1 MQKLSSGQAE
11 ALSAIGAWLKSKDQP
26 YLTLGGYAG
35 TGKTTLIAA
44 LREILAKNQPDMR
57 LAFVAYTGKATQ
69 VLKKHLRAQSVTK
82 KADTVSTIH
91 SLMYYSN
98 SKKDQPVSWR
108 KRESLKYDLIIADE
122 ASMIGQDIWQDLL
135 SFGIP
140 VLAVGDHGQLPP
152 IGSNFNLMAEPH
164 IRLEQ
169 IFRQSVTSPI
179 IKIATNARING
190 EVLIGDYSP
199 IVKKL
204 QKSNSET
211 GEIVEE
217 ILRRH
222 NVDSLVLCG
231 YNHTRQ
237 KLNKYIRELKEF
249 ESSYP
254 MAGDTIVCLRNSRE
268 SGLSNGQVG
277 VIRYIGEADDDI
289 KKQWWYL
296 QADFDGVK
304 FEGYAP
310 REQFGALTTMSRL
323 PKRKKSDLVGL
334 FDFGY
339 ALTVHK
345 AQGSQAQRVLLF
357 EERFSQ
363 MNDDDWRRWLYTAVT
378 RAEEELFIVGN

>member
-1 MQKLSSGQAE
+1 MQKLSTQQAQ
-11 ALSAIGAWLKSKDQP
+11 ALSAIGSWLKSKDQP

-44 LREILAKNQPDMR
+44 LREILAKNQPDTR

-69 VLKKHLRAQSVTK
+69 VLKKHLRAQNAAK
-82 KADTVSTIH
+82 RKDTISTIH
-91 SLMYYSN
+91 GLMYYSN
-98 SKKDQPVSWR
+98 SKKDQPISWR

-152 IGSNFNLMAEPH
+152 IGSDFNLMAEPH

-169 IFRQSVTSPI
+169 IFRQSATSPI
-179 IKIATNARING
+179 IQIATNARING
-190 EVLIGDYSP
+190 EVPVGDYSP
-199 IVKKL
+199 IVKKI
-204 QKSNSET
+204 QRSNSET
-211 GEIVEE
+211 GEMVEE

-222 NVDSLVLCG
+222 NDDSLVLCG

-237 KLNKYIRELKEF
+237 KLNRYIRELKQF
-249 ESSYP
+249 ESPDP
-254 MAGDTIVCLRNSRE
+254 MAGDVIVCLRNSRD

-277 VIRYIGEADDDI
+277 VIRHIGEADDDA

-296 QADFDGVK
+296 QADFDGTT

-310 REQFGALTTMSRL
+310 REQFGSLTTMSRL
-323 PKRKKSDLVGL
+323 PKRKKTNLVGI

-363 MNDDDWRRWLYTAVT
+363 MSDDDWRRWLYTAVT
-378 RAEEELFIVGN
+378 RAEEELYIVGN

>member
-1 MQKLSSGQAE
+1 MQKLSTQQAE
-11 ALSAIGAWLKSKDQP
+11 ALSAIGSWLKSKNQP

-44 LREILAKNQPDMR
+44 LREILAKNRPDMR
-57 LAFVAYTGKATQ
+57 LAFVAYTGKAAQ
-69 VLKKHLRAQSVTK
+69 VLKKHLRAK
-82 KADTVSTIH
+82 KATKGIDTISTIH
-91 SLMYYSN
+91 GLMYYSN
-98 SKKDQPVSWR
+98 SKKDQPISWR
-108 KRESLKYDLIIADE
+108 KRENLKYDLIIVDE
-122 ASMIGQDIWQDLL
+122 ASMISEDIWHDLL

-140 VLAVGDHGQLPP
+140 ILAVGDHGQLPP
-152 IGSNFNLMAEPH
+152 INSNFNLMANPH

-169 IFRQSVTSPI
+169 IFRQSSNSPI

-190 EVLIGDYSP
+190 EVMIANYSP
-199 IVKKL
+199 VVKKL

-222 NVDSLVLCG
+222 GEDSLVLCG

-237 KLNKYIRELKEF
+237 KLNSYIRELKEF
-249 ESSYP
+249 ESPNP
-254 MAGDTIVCLRNSRE
+254 MVGDTIVCLRNSRE

-277 VIRYIGEADDDI
+277 VINYIGDADDDI

-296 QADFDGVK
+296 QADFDGTK

-323 PKRKKSDLVGL
+323 PKRKKTDPIGL

-363 MNDDDWRRWLYTAVT
+363 MSDDDWRRWLYTAVT
-378 RAEEELFIVGN
+378 RAEEELYIIGN

>member
-1 MQKLSSGQAE
+1 MQKLSTQQAE
-11 ALSAIGAWLKSKDQP
+11 ALGAIGTWLKSKDQP
-26 YLTLGGYAG
+26 FLTLGGYAG

-44 LREILAKNQPDMR
+44 LREILAKNRPDMR

-69 VLKKHLRAQSVTK
+69 VLKKHLRAQKATK
-82 KADTVSTIH
+82 RVDSISTIH
-91 SLMYYSN
+91 GLMYYSN

-140 VLAVGDHGQLPP
+140 ILAVGDHGQLPP
-152 IGSNFNLMAEPH
+152 INSDFNLMAEPQ

-169 IFRQSVTSPI
+169 IFRQSATSPI

-190 EVLIGDYSP
+190 EVMVANYSP
-199 IVKKL
+199 VVKKL

-222 NVDSLVLCG
+222 GDDSLVLCG

-237 KLNKYIRELKEF
+237 KLNSYIRELKEF
-249 ESSYP
+249 ESPNP
-254 MAGDTIVCLRNSRE
+254 MVGDTIVCLRNSRE

-277 VIRYIGEADDDI
+277 VIKYIGEADDDI

-296 QADFDGVK
+296 QANFDGTK

-310 REQFGALTTMSRL
+310 REQFGALNTMSRL
-323 PKRKKSDLVGL
+323 PKRKKTDLIGL

-363 MNDDDWRRWLYTAVT
+363 MSDDDWRRWLYTAVT
-378 RAEEELFIVGN
+378 RAEEELYIVGN